1 MSTTILLL
9 VGIIIYGLILR
20 GWHQINREVMESKGS
35 SGAKLRS
42 GIFLLILRYGSLCP
56 SQLAVTLNK
65 PLQVINGE
73 LDYLRN
79 RKIIKKKKFLY
90 PQEYKEPVWVI
101 GEAG

>member
-9 VGIIIYGLILR
+9 VGIVIYGLILR
-20 GWHQINREVMESKGS
+20 GWHQINREIMECKGS

-56 SQLAVTLNK
+56 SQIAVMLKK
-65 PLQVINGE
+65 PLHEIKSE

-79 RKIIKKKKFLY
+79 RKIIKKKKFVA
-90 PQEYKEPVWVI
+90 PQEYSEPVWII